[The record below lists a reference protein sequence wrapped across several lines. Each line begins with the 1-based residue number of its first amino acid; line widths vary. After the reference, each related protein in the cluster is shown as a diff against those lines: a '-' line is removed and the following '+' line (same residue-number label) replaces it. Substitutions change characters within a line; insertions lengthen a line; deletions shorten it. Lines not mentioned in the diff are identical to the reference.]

1 LQLKYFGFDPI
12 GIDED
17 DLLNLVLEIFL
28 DINVHQQLGID
39 TAAMQRFLQVAQGRI
54 H

>member
-1 LQLKYFGFDPI
+1 LQLKSFGFDPI

-39 TAAMQRFLQVAQGRI
+39 TAAIQRFLQVA
-54 H
+54 